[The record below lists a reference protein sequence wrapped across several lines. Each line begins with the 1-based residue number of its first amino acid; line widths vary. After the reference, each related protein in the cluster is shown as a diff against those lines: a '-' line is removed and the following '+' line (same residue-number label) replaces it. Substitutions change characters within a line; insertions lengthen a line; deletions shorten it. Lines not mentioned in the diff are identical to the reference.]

1 MTLSPWRKCVVA
13 AAAITLVVAY
23 QLYQVASLTGNYEG
37 LWFSLAHTVMVAVGV
52 VLALRGVGGQA
63 GAS

>member
-13 AAAITLVVAY
+13 AVAITLVVAY

-37 LWFSLAHTVMVAVGV
+37 MWFSISHTVMVAVGV
-52 VLALRGVGGQA
+52 VLALGGIGDQA